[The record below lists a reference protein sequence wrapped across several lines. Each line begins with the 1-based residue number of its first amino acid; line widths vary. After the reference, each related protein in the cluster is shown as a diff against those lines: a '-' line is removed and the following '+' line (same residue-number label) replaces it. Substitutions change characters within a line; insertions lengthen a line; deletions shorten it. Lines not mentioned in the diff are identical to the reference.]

1 MTLLQFLLMLVA
13 GWLQRAGDQF
23 AFRPRVGSETNHGN
37 AAARHDNQARR
48 EWLLSR
54 ASFALE

>member
-23 AFRPRVGSETNHGN
+23 AFR
-37 AAARHDNQARR
+37 AA
-48 EWLLSR
+48 SVV
-54 ASFALE
+54 